1 MRKSEYIQKLNYR
14 DERFCYI
21 MKNCHHMSREQALEI
36 LSKNRLLSYEKQ
48 GLVRRL
54 HFIYHSRQK
63 SAIELTDKGRSWIRK
78 NLPQLGSNFYVS
90 GTAVRHNIRLAEQ
103 VMAHSLEHGR
113 TWLNERDLR
122 QELMQRIERMEG
134 EERFTLLRQLERG
147 ELSVPDGGYY
157 EDGQLYT
164 VEIYNDNYTA
174 EVLAAKDLCAQT
186 LGASLCLVRQ

>member
-1 MRKSEYIQKLNYR
+1 MRKKEYIQRLNCH

-21 MKNCHHMSREQALEI
+21 LKNSHHMSREQALEI

-48 GLVRRL
+48 GLVCQLR
-54 HFIYHSRQK
+54 FICHGHQK
-63 SAIELTDKGRSWIRK
+63 SAIELTEKGRSWIRK
-78 NLPQLGSNFYVS
+78 NLPQFGPNFYVC

-103 VMAHSLEHGR
+103 VMTYSLEKGR

-122 QELMQRIERMEG
+122 QELMQRIERTEG
-134 EERFTLLRQLERG
+134 EERFDLLRQLERG

-164 VEIYNDNYTA
+164 VEIYNENYTA
-174 EVLAAKDLCAQT
+174 EQLAAKDLCAQT
-186 LGASLCLVRQ
+186 LGASLRLVRQ

>member
-1 MRKSEYIQKLNYR
+1 MRKKEYIQRLNYR

-21 MKNCHHMSREQALEI
+21 MKNCHHMSREQVLAV
-36 LSKNRLLSYEKQ
+36 LSQNRLLAYQHQ
-48 GLVRRL
+48 GLIRKL
-54 HFIYHSRQK
+54 HYIYQSRQQT
-63 SAIELTDKGRSWIRK
+63 AYELTDKGRSWIRK
-78 NLPQLGSNFYVS
+78 NLPQLGPNFYIS

-103 VMAHSLEHGR
+103 VMTHSLEHGR

-122 QELMQRIERMEG
+122 QELMQRIERTEG

-164 VEIYNDNYTA
+164 VEIYNANYTA
-174 EVLAAKDLCAQT
+174 EQLAAKDLCAQT
-186 LGASLCLVRQ
+186 LGASLRLVHQ

>member
-1 MRKSEYIQKLNYR
+1 MRKKEYIQRLNYR
-14 DERFCYI
+14 DEKFCYI

-63 SAIELTDKGRSWIRK
+63 SAIELTDKGRSWIKK
-78 NLPQLGSNFYVS
+78 NLPQLGPNFYIS

-122 QELMQRIERMEG
+122 QELMQRIERTEG
-134 EERFTLLRQLERG
+134 EERFALMRQLERG

-164 VEIYNDNYTA
+164 VEIYNENYTA
-174 EVLAAKDLCAQT
+174 EILAAKDLCAQT
-186 LGASLCLVRQ
+186 LGASLRLVRQ

>member
-1 MRKSEYIQKLNYR
+1 MRKKEYIQRLSYH

-21 MKNCHHMSREQALEI
+21 MKNCHHMSREQVLEVI
-36 LSKNRLLSYEKQ
+36 SPHRLRSYQHQ
-48 GLVRRL
+48 GLIRKL
-54 HFIYHSRQK
+54 HFIQCSRQK
-63 SAIELTDKGRSWIRK
+63 TAYELTDRGRSWIRK
-78 NLPQLGSNFYVS
+78 NLPQLGPNFYIS
-90 GTAVRHNIRLAEQ
+90 GTAVRHNICLAEQ

-122 QELMQRIERMEG
+122 QELMQRIERTEG

-164 VEIYNDNYTA
+164 VEIYNDNYSA
-174 EVLAAKDLCAQT
+174 EILAAKDLCAQT
-186 LGASLCLVRQ
+186 LGASLRLVRQ

>member
-21 MKNCHHMSREQALEI
+21 LKNCHHMSREQALAVV
-36 LSKNRLLSYEKQ
+36 SQTRLLAYQHQ
-48 GLVRRL
+48 GLVRKL
-54 HFIYHSRQK
+54 HYIYQSKQRT
-63 SAIELTDKGRSWIRK
+63 AYELTDKGRRWVRK

-103 VMAHSLEHGR
+103 VMQHSMEHGR

-122 QELMQRIERMEG
+122 EELMQRIERTEG
-134 EERFTLLRQLERG
+134 EERFALLGRLERG

-157 EDGQLYT
+157 EDGQLCT
-164 VEIYNDNYTA
+164 VEVYNENYTA
-174 EVLAAKDLCAQT
+174 EVLAAKDLCAQA
-186 LGASLCLVRQ
+186 LGASLRLVRQ